1 MPMKKLTTLIIFVG
15 LAINVSGQEEPKNL
29 REVLQADWLVG
40 TWETKNADE
49 QVSSHTFSWK
59 IEDVLMVK
67 EYREN
72 GELRSFAIISLDN
85 DDDKVLTHSYGNRR
99 TSVGELKVEKNKVF
113 RTSTWKSKKL
123 SEEQIQSRVESIVAN
138 QLASGA
144 IEEAGVPELK
154 QNIRNY
160 FQRTSGT
167 NKYTYEKQGEDKMVM
182 TRASKNTSG
191 EFVER
196 EPVTLTRKK

>member
-1 MPMKKLTTLIIFVG
+1 MKKITLLLIFVG
-15 LAINVSGQEEPKNL
+15 LVFNVSGQEAPKNL
-29 REVLQADWLVG
+29 KQVLQADWFVG
-40 TWETKNADE
+40 SWETKNADG

-72 GELRSFAIISLDN
+72 GELRSFAIISLDTDN
-85 DDDKVLTHSYGNRR
+85 DKVLIHSYGNRR

-123 SEEQIQSRVESIVAN
+123 SGEQIQSRLESIVAN

-144 IEEAGVPELK
+144 IQEAGVPELK

-160 FQRTSGT
+160 FQRTSGAT
-167 NKYTYEKQGEDKMVM
+167 KFTYEKQGEDKMVM
-182 TRASKNTSG
+182 TRAIKNTSG

-196 EPVTLTRKK
+196 EPVTLTRKKE

>member
-1 MPMKKLTTLIIFVG
+1 MKKITLLLIFVG
-15 LAINVSGQEEPKNL
+15 LVFNVSGQEAPKNL
-29 REVLQADWLVG
+29 MQVLQADWFVG
-40 TWETKNADE
+40 SWETKNADG

-72 GELRSFAIISLDN
+72 GELRSFAIISLDT
-85 DDDKVLTHSYGNRR
+85 DIDKVLIHSYGNRR
-99 TSVGELKVEKNKVF
+99 TSVGELEVEKNKVF

-123 SEEQIQSRVESIVAN
+123 SGEQIQSRLESIVAN

-144 IEEAGVPELK
+144 IQEAGVPELK

-160 FQRTSGT
+160 FQRTSGAT
-167 NKYTYEKQGEDKMVM
+167 KFTYEKQGEDKTVM
-182 TRASKNTSG
+182 TRAIKNTSG

-196 EPVTLTRKK
+196 EPVTLTRKKE

>member
-1 MPMKKLTTLIIFVG
+1 MKKLTLLIIFVG

-29 REVLQADWLVG
+29 REVLQADWFVG
-40 TWETKNADE
+40 SWETKNADG

-72 GELRSFAIISLDN
+72 GELRSFAIISLDT

-123 SEEQIQSRVESIVAN
+123 SGEQIQSRVESIVAN

-144 IEEAGVPELK
+144 IQEAGVPELK

-160 FQRTSGT
+160 FQRTSGA

-196 EPVTLTRKK
+196 EPVTLTRKKE

>member
-1 MPMKKLTTLIIFVG
+1 MKKLTSFLIFVG
-15 LAINVSGQEEPKNL
+15 LVFNVSGQEAPKNL
-29 REVLQADWLVG
+29 KQVLQADWFVG
-40 TWETKNADE
+40 SWETKNADG
-49 QVSSHTFSWK
+49 QVTSHTFSWK

-72 GELRSFAIISLDN
+72 GELRSFAIISLDP
-85 DDDKVLTHSYGNRR
+85 DDDKVLIQSYGNRR

-123 SEEQIQSRVESIVAN
+123 SGEQIQSRLESIVAN

-144 IEEAGVPELK
+144 IQEAGVPELK

-160 FQRTSGT
+160 FQRTSGAT
-167 NKYTYEKQGEDKMVM
+167 KFTYEKQGEDKMVM
-182 TRASKNTSG
+182 TRAIKNTSG

-196 EPVTLTRKK
+196 EPVTLTRKKE

>member
-1 MPMKKLTTLIIFVG
+1 MKKLTSLLIFVG
-15 LAINVSGQEEPKNL
+15 LAFNVSGQEKPKNL
-29 REVLQADWLVG
+29 KEVLQADWFVG
-40 TWETKNADE
+40 SWETKNADG

-72 GELRSFAIISLDN
+72 GELRSFAIISLDT

-123 SEEQIQSRVESIVAN
+123 SGEQIQSRVESIVAN

-144 IEEAGVPELK
+144 IQEAGVPELK

-160 FQRTSGT
+160 FQRTSGA

-196 EPVTLTRKK
+196 EPVTLTRKKE

>member
-1 MPMKKLTTLIIFVG
+1 MKKLTSLIIFVG

-40 TWETKNADE
+40 TRETKNADE

-72 GELRSFAIISLDN
+72 GELRSFAIISLDT

-144 IEEAGVPELK
+144 IQEAGVPELK

>member
-1 MPMKKLTTLIIFVG
+1 MKKLTSFLIFVG
-15 LAINVSGQEEPKNL
+15 LAFNVSGQEAPKNL
-29 REVLQADWLVG
+29 KQVLQADWFVG
-40 TWETKNADE
+40 SWETKNADG

-72 GELRSFAIISLDN
+72 GELRSFAIISLDT
-85 DDDKVLTHSYGNRR
+85 DDDKVLIHSYGNRR

-123 SEEQIQSRVESIVAN
+123 SGEQIQSRLESIVAN

-144 IEEAGVPELK
+144 IQEAGVPELK

-160 FQRTSGT
+160 FQRTSGAT
-167 NKYTYEKQGEDKMVM
+167 KFTYEKQGEDKMVM
-182 TRASKNTSG
+182 TRAIKNTSG

-196 EPVTLTRKK
+196 EPVTLTRKKE

>member
-1 MPMKKLTTLIIFVG
+1 MKKLTSFLIFVG
-15 LAINVSGQEEPKNL
+15 LAFNVSGQEAPKNL
-29 REVLQADWLVG
+29 KQVLQADWFVG
-40 TWETKNADE
+40 SWETKNAE
-49 QVSSHTFSWK
+49 GQVSSHTFSWK

-72 GELRSFAIISLDN
+72 GELRSFAIISLDT
-85 DDDKVLTHSYGNRR
+85 DDDKVLIHSYGNRR

-123 SEEQIQSRVESIVAN
+123 SGEQIQSRLESIVAN

-144 IEEAGVPELK
+144 IQEAGVPELK

-160 FQRTSGT
+160 FQRTSGAT
-167 NKYTYEKQGEDKMVM
+167 KFTYEKQGEDKMVM
-182 TRASKNTSG
+182 TRAIKNTSG

-196 EPVTLTRKK
+196 EPVTLTRKKE

>member
-1 MPMKKLTTLIIFVG
+1 MEKLTSFLIFVG
-15 LAINVSGQEEPKNL
+15 LAFNVSGQEAPKNL
-29 REVLQADWLVG
+29 KQVLQADWFVG
-40 TWETKNADE
+40 SWETKNAE
-49 QVSSHTFSWK
+49 GQVSSHTFSWK

-72 GELRSFAIISLDN
+72 GELRSFAIISLDT
-85 DDDKVLTHSYGNRR
+85 DDDKVLIHSYGNRR

-123 SEEQIQSRVESIVAN
+123 SGEQIQSRLESIVAN

-144 IEEAGVPELK
+144 IQEAGVPELK

-160 FQRTSGT
+160 FQRTSGAT
-167 NKYTYEKQGEDKMVM
+167 KFTYEKQGEDEMVM
-182 TRASKNTSG
+182 TRAIKNTSG

-196 EPVTLTRKK
+196 EPVTLTRKKE

>member
-1 MPMKKLTTLIIFVG
+1 MKKLTSLLIFVG
-15 LAINVSGQEEPKNL
+15 LAFNVSGQEKPKNL
-29 REVLQADWLVG
+29 KEVLQADWLVG
-40 TWETKNADE
+40 SWETKNADG

-72 GELRSFAIISLDN
+72 GELRSFAIISLDT

-123 SEEQIQSRVESIVAN
+123 SGEQIQSRVESIVAN

-144 IEEAGVPELK
+144 IQEAGVPELK
-154 QNIRNY
+154 QNIRKY
-160 FQRTSGT
+160 YQRTSGT
-167 NKYTYEKQGEDKMVM
+167 REYTYVRQGKDKMVM
-182 TRASKNTSG
+182 TRLSKTASGQLGGN
-191 EFVER
+191 
-196 EPVTLTRKK
+196 PVIYTRKKE

>member
-1 MPMKKLTTLIIFVG
+1 MKKLTSFLIFAG
-15 LAINVSGQEEPKNL
+15 LAFNVSGQEAPKNL
-29 REVLQADWLVG
+29 KQVLQADWFVG
-40 TWETKNADE
+40 SWETKNADG

-72 GELRSFAIISLDN
+72 GELRSFAIISLDT
-85 DDDKVLTHSYGNRR
+85 DDDKVLIHSYGNRR

-123 SEEQIQSRVESIVAN
+123 SGEQIQSRLESIVAN

-144 IEEAGVPELK
+144 IQEAGVPELK

-160 FQRTSGT
+160 FQRTSGAT
-167 NKYTYEKQGEDKMVM
+167 KFTYEKQGEDKMVM
-182 TRASKNTSG
+182 TRAIKNTSG

-196 EPVTLTRKK
+196 EPVTLTRKKE

>member
-1 MPMKKLTTLIIFVG
+1 MKKLTSFLIFVG
-15 LAINVSGQEEPKNL
+15 LAFNVSGQEAPKNL
-29 REVLQADWLVG
+29 KQVLQADWFVG
-40 TWETKNADE
+40 SWETKNADG

-72 GELRSFAIISLDN
+72 GELRSFAIISLDT

-123 SEEQIQSRVESIVAN
+123 SGEQIQSRVESIVAN

-144 IEEAGVPELK
+144 IQEAGVPELK

-160 FQRTSGT
+160 FQRTSGAT
-167 NKYTYEKQGEDKMVM
+167 KFTYEKQGEDKMVM
-182 TRASKNTSG
+182 TRAIKNTSG

-196 EPVTLTRKK
+196 EPVTLTRKKE